1 MAAFSV
7 QNAVFATTL
16 LVAGFSGGRCAIIS
30 HESMLVARRSQL
42 VTDGGLEASVV
53 RRNNLTRAGS
63 KGFSFMEAQKPIR
76 IVRHGEGGGSAIP
89 GSDGKPVEVSKY
101 TCGSTHKVSS
111 TSNKNEV
118 CPQDCPFYVQNRKD
132 DDFCTFA
139 CVTEPDCAKFHPET
153 QIGDKDLGVC
163 RSCIVEGCSV
173 CDASATKDKCAKCQ
187 WAYNLTEDGQ
197 CHFRFYHDAMLYFGY
212 FLLGVVG
219 LVALWIVDMAIR
231 PIYNTAGLEHAQQNR
246 DNCRVLQDK
255 DAEGNRQP
263 FPLLTNLCSKN
274 VGGPGMILHFNFQVM
289 LIGWALFVAC
299 VWMGFASGIDEAL
312 WILGTRRF
320 GTPRMNC
327 ILVFWGYETQQRLM
341 WTKVLFLVIVYLVS
355 FAGAIFYG
363 IHQMRCFTAI
373 DSANKTMKDYVVM
386 LNDLPITLTG
396 SSNVEDDLKKALED
410 QVPAIKGKV
419 VGVSVAWEYA
429 DHEEQ
434 IDEYLHDEVNKLEP
448 HPEVPFPEGVWPHR
462 KFLMGLEASILG
474 IEEAGAGE
482 ETPKST
488 PRSAREQAPI
498 EDVLDNMHISSRAFV
513 VFNTEEDRDTA
524 VEAENFKFHD
534 STVTFEEIEAEPD
547 TVCWQNFGR
556 DSPQEQAVKIVCG
569 FGYIGLACAAWAIV
583 FYSPYAYYVMT
594 FNYEN
599 GRQPGFIVGFS
610 FSMIVCVG
618 NVIMYEV
625 CGRISDWVGFRFR
638 DQREACYMILYTI
651 ACMFNV
657 ALDFVTTYFTA
668 EMVMEGLGFKTY
680 FGVPLQDVPTFTQKF
695 ETYGMQRSLAEN
707 TYSYAFPSTFL
718 IPFLI
723 EPVATVTMPYL
734 VGRWLVKSHVGL
746 QGRDAEEWLE
756 MAPMDMGRY
765 ADLLLNVILGI
776 LIFYFP
782 GGYTW
787 MLFLGMAGSHAYI
800 YLFDQ
805 YKVLREIPSC
815 KYASYDVEWWCQA
828 MFAPIIGIMAS
839 CFMFKANCE
848 PGMHC
853 TTGMPLIALC
863 CLGWMVHVVIHMLVL
878 LYVVPMFKLE
888 KGDDPEAGKTY
899 REVATGNPSTWFST
913 NKIHCLRSKLKHKHE
928 PACSFMRLG
937 KEKHIRANPSIGC
950 YFDGAGKSGA

>member
-42 VTDGGLEASVV
+42 MTEGGLEAPVVPVV
-53 RRNNLTRAGS
+53 RHNAS
-63 KGFSFMEAQKPIR
+63 KGFSFMEVHKPIR
-76 IVRHGEGGGSAIP
+76 IVRHGDGGGQAKP
-89 GSDGKPVEVSKY
+89 GDDGGPVEVSKY

-111 TSNKNEV
+111 SSNKDEI
-118 CPQDCPFYVQNRKD
+118 CPQDCPFYVQNRLD

-139 CVTEPDCAKFHPET
+139 CVTEPDCVKFRPDT

-163 RSCIVEGCSV
+163 RSCIVDGCSV
-173 CDASATKDKCAKCQ
+173 CDASVTDDKCAKCQ
-187 WAYNLTEDGQ
+187 WAYNLGEDGK
-197 CHFRFYHDAMLYFGY
+197 CSFRFYHVAMKYFGY
-212 FLLGVVG
+212 FLLVIVGFVVI
-219 LVALWIVDMAIR
+219 WILDLAIR
-231 PIYNTAGLEHAQQNR
+231 PVYNTVGLEHAQQNR

-255 DAEGNRQP
+255 DAEGNRHP
-263 FPLLTNLCSKN
+263 FPLLTNLSSKN
-274 VGGPGMILHFNFQVM
+274 VGGPGMILHFNFQAV
-289 LIGWALFVAC
+289 IIVWALFVAC
-299 VWMGFASGIDEAL
+299 VWMGFASGVDEAL
-312 WILGTRRF
+312 WVLGTRRF

-341 WTKVLFLVIVYLVS
+341 WTKVLFLVIVYVVS
-355 FAGAIFYG
+355 FVGAILYG

-386 LNDLPITLTG
+386 LNDLPTTLTG
-396 SSNVEDDLKKALED
+396 SSNVEEDLKKALEE
-410 QVPAIKGKV
+410 QIPAVKGKV
-419 VGVSVAWEYA
+419 VGVSIGWEYA

-434 IDEYLHDEVNKLEP
+434 IDEYFKDSLNKLEP
-448 HPEVPFPEGVWPHR
+448 APEMPAPEGVWPHR
-462 KFLMGLEASILG
+462 KFLMGMEESILG
-474 IEEAGAGE
+474 IGEGDGE
-482 ETPKST
+482 ESPKST
-488 PRSAREQAPI
+488 PRSAREHKPI
-498 EDVLDNMHISSRAFV
+498 DEVLENMNISSRAFI

-524 VEAENFKFHD
+524 IEAESFKFHE

-547 TVCWQNFGR
+547 TVNWQNFAV
-556 DSPQEQAVKIVCG
+556 SHQEQVVKVVCG
-569 FGYIGLACAAWAIV
+569 FGYIALACVAWAV
-583 FYSPYAYYVMT
+583 LFYSPYAYYVMT

-680 FGVPLQDVPTFTQKF
+680 FGVPLEDVPTFTQKF

-734 VGRWLVKSHVGL
+734 VGRLIVKSHVGL

-787 MLFLGMAGSHAYI
+787 MLFLGMACSHIYI

-839 CFMFKANCE
+839 CFMMKANCKF
-848 PGMHC
+848 GMHC
-853 TTGMPLIALC
+853 TSGTPLIALC
-863 CLGWMVHVVIHMLVL
+863 CLAWVVHVVIHMLVL
-878 LYVVPMFKLE
+878 LYVVPIFKAE
-888 KGDDPEAGKTY
+888 KGEDPEAGKTY
-899 REVATGNPSTWFST
+899 REVSAGNPCSWFST
-913 NKIHCLRSKLKHKHE
+913 NKVHCLRSKLKHKHE
-928 PACSFMRLG
+928 PACSNYVLG
-937 KEKHIRANPSIGC
+937 KEKHMRANPSIGC
-950 YFDGAGKSGA
+950 YFDGGAKSGA